1 MSSLILLLICVLIC
15 LIAEAPLSGQAFL
28 TGKEKHTSA
37 MRSVLGENAG
47 KKPLCWGLGHH
58 VVCWL
63 SNLMWNVF
71 SHYLL
76 ITCPKMRNILGVAP
90 VGLWLKNFMLES
102 PRSSFI
108 SRRAA
113 NFLFATSSL
122 ASQYNKRNAEWITS
136 SLDWSLRSISL
147 WNAEILLIIS
157 ASNADLCC
165 W

>member
-1 MSSLILLLICVLIC
+1 MHSLFYIWTVNRNLHQFLKHVIFDSASHLC
-15 LIAEAPLSGQAFL
+15 LDALDCCAPLSGQALL

-37 MRSVLGENAG
+37 MRSVPGKNAG

-63 SNLMWNVF
+63 SNLIWNVL

-90 VGLWLKNFMLES
+90 ADLWLKNFTLES
-102 PRSSFI
+102 PRSSVI

-113 NFLFATSSL
+113 KIYLPPPLWEAD
-122 ASQYNKRNAEWITS
+122 IT
-136 SLDWSLRSISL
+136 
-147 WNAEILLIIS
+147 
-157 ASNADLCC
+157 
-165 W
+165 